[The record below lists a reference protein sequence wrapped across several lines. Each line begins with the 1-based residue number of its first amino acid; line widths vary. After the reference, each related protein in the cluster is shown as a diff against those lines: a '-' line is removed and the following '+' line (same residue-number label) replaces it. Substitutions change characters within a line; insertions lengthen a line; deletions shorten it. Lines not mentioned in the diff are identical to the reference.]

1 MKASSWQSF
10 AGSRPTSA
18 WTVML
23 QPSFGATGASQTLVS
38 WADAGRQGASNAQS
52 NMRDFV
58 IQT

>member
-18 WTVML
+18 WPAML
-23 QPSFGATGASQTLVS
+23 QPSFSATGAPQTLVS
-38 WADAGRQGASNAQS
+38 WADAGRQSASNAQS